1 MNYKLIDSSLLD
13 ELTST
18 IRELKKQVK
27 ELTLTKPKTIYN
39 NDSIKQLLG
48 IQDKLL
54 RKYRD
59 EGMLA
64 YHRVGDKYWYT
75 QDDIDTFLARNYRP
89 AFNCA

>member
-1 MNYKLIDSSLLD
+1 MNYKIIDSYLLD
-13 ELTST
+13 ELSSN
-18 IRELKKQVK
+18 IKELNRQVK
-27 ELTLTKPKTIYN
+27 ELNSTKNKTIYN

-75 QDDIDTFLARNYRP
+75 QDDVDTFLARFYKP

>member
-1 MNYKLIDSSLLD
+1 MTYKLIDSSLVD

-18 IRELKKQVK
+18 IRELKRQVK
-27 ELTLTKPKTIYN
+27 ELNLTKPKPIYN
-39 NDSIKQLLG
+39 NDTIKQLLG
-48 IQDKLL
+48 IKDKLL

-75 QDDIDTFLARNYRP
+75 QDDVDTFLAKHYRP